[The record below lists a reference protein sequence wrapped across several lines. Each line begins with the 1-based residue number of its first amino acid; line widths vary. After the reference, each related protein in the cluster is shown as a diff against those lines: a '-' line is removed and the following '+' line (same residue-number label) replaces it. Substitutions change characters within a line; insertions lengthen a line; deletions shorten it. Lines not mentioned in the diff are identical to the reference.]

1 LAAEPSTVIEKT
13 SNGECVPHMFSCQCK
28 SHRPARW
35 RNIVAREG
43 TVIETGTVRGRCMRY
58 DHCIDPHTDN
68 FLFDK
73 LMFASLNDAEPISVI
88 VSVATLDIVV
98 VIIADFTV

>member
-1 LAAEPSTVIEKT
+1 
-13 SNGECVPHMFSCQCK
+13 MFGRQCK

-43 TVIETGTVRGRCMRY
+43 TVIETGTVCGRCMRYY
-58 DHCIDPHTDN
+58 DHCIDPHINN
-68 FLFDK
+68 FSFDK
-73 LMFASLNDAEPISVI
+73 LMFASLNDTEPIGVI
-88 VSVATLDIVV
+88 VSAATLDIVV